1 MILYILAVENS
12 KETTALLKFNKR
24 DYITQVSDI
33 EDKIYVGNDKYK
45 KMVEIRDRLRS
56 NKNELLQEI
65 VDLNSSLEKVDVEEF
80 DIDVLNK
87 SKSEIIQKIENLNI
101 NQIEGE
107 CEAFILSNNEIET
120 QIKEY
125 ERKDL
130 ENIKD
135 SVSEWKTELL
145 HIESEIEVLKVE
157 VKNRLDKVKA
167 LDSHEY
173 DENCKY
179 CMKNVFVQDALK
191 AKSELDKLK
200 PQVSTKLSERD
211 NINNKI
217 SQYPNIDDE
226 YAEYLRLKSV
236 FDKNESEWHKCINR
250 VKVAE
255 NDSFRF
261 KSELEKVEFN
271 IAKYNENQDAQ
282 KFNRKIKEKIVDLN
296 SDI

>member
-1 MILYILAVENS
+1 MKISLTVFQLQGTKSNLSEKGQTERKDLIAKFLGITIFDTLHSLAVENS
-12 KETTALLKFNKR
+12 KETTALLKKFNKR
-24 DYITQVSDI
+24 DYVTQVSDI

-200 PQVSTKLSERD
+200 LWYQLNYQREITLTIKFLS
-211 NINNKI
+211 ILI
-217 SQYPNIDDE
+217 SMMNMLSI
-226 YAEYLRLKSV
+226 
-236 FDKNESEWHKCINR
+236 
-250 VKVAE
+250 
-255 NDSFRF
+255 
-261 KSELEKVEFN
+261 
-271 IAKYNENQDAQ
+271 
-282 KFNRKIKEKIVDLN
+282 
-296 SDI
+296 